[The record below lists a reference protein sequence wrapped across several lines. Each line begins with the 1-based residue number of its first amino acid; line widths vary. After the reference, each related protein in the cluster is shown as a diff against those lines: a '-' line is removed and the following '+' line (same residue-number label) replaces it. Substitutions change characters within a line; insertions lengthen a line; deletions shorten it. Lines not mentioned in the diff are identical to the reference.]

1 MNILLCAVFVLNMCV
16 FCMCSVV
23 CMCVCMCVCVCARV
37 VCVHVCVHMWCGV
50 CMCSVVWLCGMCMC
64 SYLCLVWES
73 GQVASQFK
81 DLGCYEVSLGDTIGV
96 GTPGKVQRSLLFISP
111 PPSPSSPITLHF
123 IGSMA
128 AMLQEVTA
136 ALPVSCLAVHC
147 HDTYGQALSNI
158 LIALQVGVR
167 ARARWKDWQPDR
179 RESKPFTL
187 VTMETPKRLLWS
199 PVQLLCKTNRL
210 IVVLVTNVMVYL
222 FL

>member
-1 MNILLCAVFVLNMCV
+1 MNILLCCLCFKYVRFLHVWCGV
-16 FCMCSVV
+16 H
-23 CMCVCMCVCVCARV
+23 
-37 VCVHVCVHMWCGV
+37 VCVHVCLCVCTCCVCACVCGVVCACVVWCGCV
-50 CMCSVVWLCGMCMC
+50 ACACVHICVWCGN
-64 SYLCLVWES
+64 LVRWRH
-73 GQVASQFK
+73 
-81 DLGCYEVSLGDTIGV
+81 SLRISDVTRSLW
-96 GTPGKVQRSLLFISP
+96 GTPLVLAHQVRCNGLSSLSPP
-111 PPSPSSPITLHF
+111 PPSPSSPITLLF

-187 VTMETPKRLLWS
+187 VTMETPIA
-199 PVQLLCKTNRL
+199 VAM
-210 IVVLVTNVMVYL
+210 VTGTTAMQN
-222 FL
+222 